1 MPRSRREALRMTH
14 KLCGSTLQMMPPLCG
29 FRDAPSE
36 CVAPWKC
43 PLGDGSAKWP
53 RMPHQQGGSRI
64 TEPRE
69 FDSSQLAHD
78 FTNDLARGGSPL
90 RHDNRNQND
99 VTGGGVPRPRIQQQP
114 NPSGGGVT
122 PSPRPEMTMAHHNWQ
137 QWGDTN
143 RKDDFVA
150 LQQS

>member
-1 MPRSRREALRMTH
+1 MSVFGMPRSRREALRMTH

-69 FDSSQLAHD
+69 FDLSQLAQD
-78 FTNDLARGGSPL
+78 FINDLESSS
-90 RHDNRNQND
+90 NRI
-99 VTGGGVPRPRIQQQP
+99 PR
-114 NPSGGGVT
+114 GVT

-137 QWGDTN
+137 
-143 RKDDFVA
+143 
-150 LQQS
+150 